1 LPRQFIV
8 MNEKRRCSI
17 LFHLLV
23 PGGKWQTVIGN
34 PSLSASVCNSTF
46 HRRTRYPLL
55 PPPSAVIIS
64 RSAAGWR
71 FRPIVRHHRRIAL
84 TAKLAVSWSVPTL
97 THPTLLVMS

>member
-1 LPRQFIV
+1 MV

-23 PGGKWQTVIGN
+23 PGGKWQTVMGRFS
-34 PSLSASVCNSTF
+34 SLANFWSSTF

-55 PPPSAVIIS
+55 PPPSALIM
-64 RSAAGWR
+64 RRLALGWR
-71 FRPIVRHHRRIAL
+71 LLPIVRHHRRIAL

-97 THPTLLVMS
+97 THPILFVMS